1 MRHPLSRLERTAI
14 VVPGILAA
22 LTLAGC
28 KNDQGTTSSTPSA
41 SQPAQ
46 SAPPGSQTPT
56 PVSPTPTRP
65 TPTTLPTGKLP
76 GAGQTKLVITVRMAP
91 SAHPISRTLTCDPP
105 GGDAPNAAQACA
117 ALGQVAAVKGGDPF
131 APTPVGQMCT
141 QIYGGPQTAA
151 VKGTWRGKKIDTT
164 FARRNG
170 CEVKRWNDLAVLFGP
185 LAHTP
190 TH

>member
-1 MRHPLSRLERTAI
+1 MRQPLSRLERTAI

-22 LTLAGC
+22 LTVAGC
-28 KNDQGTTSSTPSA
+28 KNDQGTATSRPSA
-41 SQPAQ
+41 SQPAP
-46 SAPPGSQTPT
+46 STPPGSQTPA
-56 PVSPTPTRP
+56 PVSPTPT
-65 TPTTLPTGKLP
+65 TPPTGKLP

-91 SAHPISRTLTCDPP
+91 SAHPITRTLTCDPP

-117 ALGQVAAVKGGDPF
+117 GLAKVAAVKGGDPF
-131 APTPVGQMCT
+131 APTPTGQMCT
-141 QIYGGPQTAA
+141 QIYGGPQTAV

-170 CEVKRWNDLAVLFGP
+170 CEIKRWNDLAALFGP